1 MRLSTALVWLL
12 LLAALTPTPALAI
25 EALEAR
31 NRSFRLLNEGTRD
44 HDAGRY
50 HDAVAKLEEATG
62 ISLNSFQG
70 YYYLGLSYHAIRR
83 YEDAVKSL
91 AVALELEPGHLQS
104 HIAMG
109 NAHLKQGSLLEASVE
124 YHRALELQP
133 EYAPAFDALARLEE
147 ARGKDDAAERRFRH
161 AIEVNPGFPGAFL
174 HLGDLLLRNGKVD
187 QAVDLFLQAIT
198 VRPDFALAFNRL
210 GVAYAHQR
218 LFDEA
223 MAAIGRAQEL
233 RPLEAAHPLAM
244 GKVLFE
250 LHLRG
255 RAEVAYLEAIRLDP
269 DLLEA
274 YLSLAQRYRA
284 ERRFDEALQAL
295 RQGELRPVDDPLQ
308 RRALRRARTDYELE
322 RLRLESLEA
331 RVAAGEALSLDE
343 TLLLARVYRDTG
355 DPASAADLL
364 GALLEQTRAESS
376 VQFEQGYYLLEAGRF
391 QQAEEIFAFLTEI
404 DPRAT
409 AALVNL
415 GIASASLGRL
425 GEAAA
430 AYEHALRVD
439 PRQPNALLYLG
450 NVYVRLG
457 EQDKAMESYRQYLQ
471 IQKGGAHVERVR
483 RILEMLEESSG

>member
-1 MRLSTALVWLL
+1 MMMRLSRPLTLLL
-12 LLAALTPTPALAI
+12 LLAATPALAI

-31 NRSFRLLNEGTRD
+31 NRSFRLLTEGARD
-44 HDAGRY
+44 YDAGRY
-50 HDAVAKLEEATG
+50 HDAVARLEEATG

-91 AVALELEPGHLQS
+91 GVALELEPGHLQS

-109 NAHLKQGSLLEASVE
+109 DAHLKQGSLQEASVE
-124 YHRALELQP
+124 YNRALELQP
-133 EYAPAFDALARLEE
+133 EYAPAFDALARLDE
-147 ARGKDDAAERRFRH
+147 ARGKDAAAVRQFRR
-161 AIEVNPGFPGAFL
+161 AIKINPGFPGAYL
-174 HLGDLLLRNGKVD
+174 HLGDLFLRQGKVD

-198 VRPDFALAFNRL
+198 VRPDFAQAFNRL
-210 GVAYAHQR
+210 GTAYAHQR

-223 MAAIGRAQEL
+223 MAAIGRAQQL
-233 RPLEAAHPLAM
+233 RPLDASHPLAL
-244 GKVLFE
+244 GQVLFQ
-250 LHLRG
+250 LHLWA
-255 RAEVAYLEAIRLDP
+255 RAEAAYLDAIRLDP

-284 ERRFDEALQAL
+284 ERRFDQAL
-295 RQGELRPVDDPLQ
+295 EVLREGELRPVDDPLGL
-308 RRALRRARTDYELE
+308 RALRRASAAYELE
-322 RLRLESLEA
+322 RQRLESLEA
-331 RVAAGEALSLDE
+331 RVAGGEKLSLDE

-364 GALLEQTRAESS
+364 GALLEQTRADSS

-415 GIASASLGRL
+415 GIASVSLGRL

-430 AYEHALRVD
+430 AYERALRVD
-439 PRQPNALLYLG
+439 PRLANALLYLG

-457 EQDKAMESYRQYLQ
+457 KHDKAMESYRQFLQ
-471 IQKGGAHVERVR
+471 IQQGGAHVERVR
-483 RILEMLEESSG
+483 RILEMLEEGTG